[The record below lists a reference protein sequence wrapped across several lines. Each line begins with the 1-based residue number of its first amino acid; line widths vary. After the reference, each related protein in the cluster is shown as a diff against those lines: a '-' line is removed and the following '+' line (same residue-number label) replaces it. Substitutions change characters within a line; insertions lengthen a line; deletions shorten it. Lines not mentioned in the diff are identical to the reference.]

1 MILQSQAPVGKRGK
15 HVGREGKVKA
25 MPDTAM
31 LGASLYSRYANAHIF
46 SASGRRSKS
55 YQAMILHDDNNQYT
69 EQEIQW
75 ARDGAVLNL
84 YGRGESAPYSLGSLI
99 NACVRSIDR
108 TICTDVTRKLG

>member
-1 MILQSQAPVGKRGK
+1 
-15 HVGREGKVKA
+15 
-25 MPDTAM
+25 MPDTA
-31 LGASLYSRYANAHIF
+31 LLDASVYPVCERPHPLT
-46 SASGRRSKS
+46 ASGRRSKS

-99 NACVRSIDR
+99 SACVRSIDR
-108 TICTDVTRKLG
+108 TICTKVTRKLG